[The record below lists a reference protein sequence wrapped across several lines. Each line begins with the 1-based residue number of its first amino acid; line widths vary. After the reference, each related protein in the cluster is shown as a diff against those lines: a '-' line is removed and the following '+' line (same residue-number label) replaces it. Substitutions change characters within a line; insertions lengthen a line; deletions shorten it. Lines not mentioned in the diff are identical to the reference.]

1 MAAYCKIAMK
11 QPRTKQKRPSGTGF
25 KDKIKAYLQFHAQA
39 LFSSLG
45 RLTRSPVTLSMT
57 VAVLALA
64 ISLAGG
70 FYLLLANIQQL
81 TGNLEASNQISM
93 FLKHDVSEVNG
104 QKLVDELENKPDI
117 SNVVFISKRQAME
130 EFKQYS
136 GFSNAFDALVD
147 NPLPNVIQV
156 LPKDALTDDIL
167 FNKLVSKLEQMPEVD
182 FVQADMAWLKRLQA
196 MMKLANRGIVILN
209 SLLALAILFITGNT
223 IRLELQN
230 RKEEVLIA
238 KLVGATNGFIQ
249 RPFLYSGFWYGFIA
263 GVIAWVLITV
273 IVLLLQQPL
282 EQLSELYDERFNAR
296 YLNFKETILLLI
308 TSASL
313 GILGS
318 WAVLHRQIQQ
328 LKPH

>member
-1 MAAYCKIAMK
+1 M
-11 QPRTKQKRPSGTGF
+11 KRPRAKPKRSSGTDFG
-25 KDKIKAYLQFHAQA
+25 DKIKAYLQLHAQA

-45 RLTRSPVTLSMT
+45 RLVRTPVTFSMT

-81 TGNLEASNQISM
+81 TGDLEASNQISI
-93 FLKHDVSEVNG
+93 FLKPEISVDDGQNLTDVLQNNPHITDV
-104 QKLVDELENKPDI
+104 L
-117 SNVVFISKRQAME
+117 FISKQQAME

-136 GFSNAFDALVD
+136 GFGEALDALAG

-156 LPKDALTDDIL
+156 LPKNTLSDDAL
-167 FNKLVSKLEQMPEVD
+167 FEKLTSKLEQLPEVD
-182 FVQADMAWLKRLQA
+182 FVQVDMAWLKRLQA
-196 MMKLANRGIVILN
+196 MLHLANRGIVILN

-238 KLVGATNGFIQ
+238 KLVGATDGFIR

-263 GVIAWVLITV
+263 GLCAWILITI
-273 IVLLLQQPL
+273 IVLLIQHPL
-282 EQLSELYDERFNAR
+282 EQLSELYDERFDVR
-296 YLNFKETILLLI
+296 YLNLKETFLMLL
-308 TSASL
+308 TSSGL
-313 GILGS
+313 GMLG
-318 WAVLHRQIQQ
+318 AGLVLYRQIQQ
-328 LKPH
+328 LKPD